1 MIPLIENL
9 INKKKRKVEI
19 DILVKEL
26 GSKNTADEKKKEFAK
41 NQHQKLNSKFSSLI
55 KLRIYVSNLI
65 SEIDLHDRT
74 VITNFSI
81 LESGVGF
88 SIVNKKISNS
98 QILSA
103 SIFEKYTYDRLR
115 RLKKLQQNYINKLN
129 SDSFD
134 STKFY
139 KYPWCLY

>member
-1 MIPLIENL
+1 LIPLIENL

-139 KYPWCLY
+139 KYP